1 MFFVVCG
8 LSCAN
13 CNLPLVLLKLVLK
26 QEQTGS
32 LELSLFLHL
41 CDFPLEVEQVVL
53 FVRARFRSGLAGGL
67 ASLGF
72 GLGHH
77 CLSPFVHACLDL
89 RNDSVRHF
97 VTVDSVAPDT
107 SKILYKKEER
117 GFKHH
122 VAHDL

>member
-77 CLSPFVHACLDL
+77 YS
-89 RNDSVRHF
+89 
-97 VTVDSVAPDT
+97 
-107 SKILYKKEER
+107 
-117 GFKHH
+117 
-122 VAHDL
+122 